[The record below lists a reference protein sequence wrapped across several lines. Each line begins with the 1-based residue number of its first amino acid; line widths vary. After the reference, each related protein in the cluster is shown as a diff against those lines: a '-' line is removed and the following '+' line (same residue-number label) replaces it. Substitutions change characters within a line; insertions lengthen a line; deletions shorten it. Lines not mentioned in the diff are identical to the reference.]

1 MAEIVHQ
8 TEAAPQA
15 PSAALI
21 AVVAFAA
28 GSLVANLYY
37 AQPLIG
43 SIAPAIGISVEYA
56 GAIVSVTQIGY
67 GLGLLF
73 LVSLADRVE
82 NRRLVLS
89 LMGLTALGLAGVAF
103 STHVVPFFIASLLVG
118 LCSCGAQVL
127 IPFAV
132 SLVPPKAR
140 GRVIGNVMAG
150 ALSGIMLARPLS
162 LFVASAFGWRA
173 IFVLSAVVMLAVAG
187 LLARLMPHH
196 RPQTGLSYGAILL
209 SMADLL
215 KTLPVLRWRS
225 LYQALLFAAFHL
237 LWTAAP
243 LMLAERFGLS
253 DRAIGLFALAGAGGA
268 LAAPLAGRLADA
280 GRSGLA
286 TVLSMLL
293 VGVGSLVS
301 GWAAAGGMLISLAVL
316 MVVVDAAV
324 QTNQVVSQR
333 IIFAA
338 PAAVRGRVNGV
349 YMTLVFVGGAI
360 GSMLGTLTYHHGGW
374 AATAATGTA
383 LGLGA
388 LALYGLETRAA
399 GRQKAGA

>member
-1 MAEIVHQ
+1 MPDDTEMAG
-8 TEAAPQA
+8 AARKA
-15 PSAALI
+15 PSTALI
-21 AVVAFAA
+21 TVVAFAT

-43 SIAPAIGISVEYA
+43 SIAPAIGVSVEYA

-82 NRRLVLS
+82 NRRLVLT
-89 LMGLTALGLAGVAF
+89 LMALTALGLGGIAL
-103 STHVVPFFIASLLVG
+103 SSHVVPFFISALLVG

-132 SLVPPKAR
+132 SLVPPKER

-150 ALSGIMLARPLS
+150 ALSGIMLARPLA
-162 LFVASAFGWRA
+162 LFVASVLGWRA
-173 IFVLSAVVMLAVAG
+173 IFVLSAIAMVAVAG
-187 LLARLMPHH
+187 LLARLMPRH
-196 RPQTGLSYGAILL
+196 RPQSGLAYGAILL
-209 SMADLL
+209 SMAELL
-215 KTLPVLRWRS
+215 RTLPVLRWRS
-225 LYQALLFAAFHL
+225 VCQALLFAAFHL

-243 LMLAERFGLS
+243 LMLAEHFGLS

-286 TVLSMLL
+286 TALSMLI
-293 VGVGSLVS
+293 VGLGSALS
-301 GWAAAGGMLISLAVL
+301 GWAMAGGLLVVLAGL
-316 MVVVDAAV
+316 MVIVDAAV

-349 YMTLVFVGGAI
+349 YMTIVFI

-374 AATAATGTA
+374 PATAATGTA

-388 LALYGLETRAA
+388 LLLYGLERR
-399 GRQKAGA
+399 GGATE